1 MRHKFN
7 IYINTKL
14 SAVSVRMQFP
24 FSSLTKYLQ
33 IQLSFLHAISRY
45 TDYAINFII
54 DPKLLTKSLT
64 SKLGKIETINYQL

>member
-1 MRHKFN
+1 MQHKFN
-7 IYINTKL
+7 IYINTEL
-14 SAVSVRMQFP
+14 STVSLRMQFP

-33 IQLSFLHAISRY
+33 ILSFLHAISRY